1 MNTTSKGATALTFN
15 HPANGPSHVDPTL
28 AAVRWRDKLSADE
41 RTKALA
47 DAGLQLFA
55 LPKQGDAP
63 LVQVNQTD
71 GLSWVCSSSGNA
83 LSAAALKKLEASPLV
98 EWVMPALRPD
108 SAASA
113 KRGTELSPGVGAD
126 MAAYTVNPTRLYVR
140 QGAFDQSGGA
150 SALPKGLNVPAARSS
165 RLRGYVTLQVEDASF
180 ANGRTVMH
188 LGSTLAPSLKITG
201 PADIRFETIPL
212 LSPQAHALHAEP
224 RTARGSGALSCRPP
238 SEPHTPNDPM
248 FGTQWALQ
256 RIQAPRGWQIARG
269 VPSVTVAVIDEGV
282 ELGHPDLLLHPNSL
296 NASNDLPDGS
306 PVGNHGTPCAG
317 IIGARM
323 DNAQGLAGVAGG
335 VQIMAIATSTWADVD
350 IAEGLYFAADHG
362 AQVVSMS
369 FGVYASWGMWDFE
382 LIRDALQYAHE
393 QGLVLV
399 AASGNEDWNQ
409 SRFPGS
415 DARTLCVGGSNRSDE
430 RKRNGDASI
439 ESWWGASWGPDVDVV
454 APCLEITAT
463 DRLGAAGYTATD
475 YTERFNGTSSATPL
489 VAGLAALLKSM
500 NPTLSNVQVRS
511 LIERSCD
518 KISPALYAYANV
530 AGKPSGTWHEEVG
543 YGRVNVER
551 TLLEACAEGC
561 DCIESC
567 SGCGGECVEP
577 TPAPCRGPAP
587 VPWLPF
593 DRCMYFYEARTFD
606 GGNSAIN
613 NTTAAAAQRLRLRV
627 TYQHCLQLVGRQQGP
642 LLYTTTLLPG
652 EQVRLFEYDRY
663 RRTRAETQRVS
674 VHTSLRQ
681 TLSALS
687 QSRRSSASSA
697 YFDTINE
704 IRTNA
709 DSSVAAGGGLAGFF
723 GAPTVKGE
731 FGVDTETTVA
741 SGGSVRTASEQFTQ
755 MALTASQAIE
765 AERSLVVSTFEE
777 QEHVNTTA
785 RQLHNA
791 NHCYAVTYY
800 VRRVMEAY
808 EVHSRIESV
817 EWRLGDGMPWRS
829 VDDLAGLPDALQKV
843 IVELVSQLH
852 KDGKATRDARSITV
866 PTDGTVYEAELAHC
880 ASCEPVRLAEDQVR
894 LEQLRLQ
901 ARRACLETE
910 LLELEVERRRRA
922 GPDATG
928 LNLGTWALGGV
939 ALPAVDDGGHSH

>member
-1 MNTTSKGATALTFN
+1 MNTSDKGASALTFN
-15 HPANGPSHVDPTL
+15 HPANGPSRVDPTL
-28 AAVRWRDKLSADE
+28 AAVRWRDKLSAEE
-41 RTKALA
+41 RAKALA

-63 LVQVNQTD
+63 LVQVNQTE
-71 GLSWVCSSSGNA
+71 GLSWVCSSSGDA
-83 LSAAALKKLEASPLV
+83 LPAAALKKLEASPMV
-98 EWVMPALRPD
+98 QWVMPALRPE

-126 MAAYTVNPTRLYVR
+126 MAAFTVNPTRLYVR
-140 QGAFDQSGGA
+140 QAAFDQGGGA
-150 SALPKGLNVPAARSS
+150 GALPKGLNAPAAGPS
-165 RLRGYVTLQVEDASF
+165 RLRGYVTLQVDDASF
-180 ANGRTVMH
+180 ASGHTVLH
-188 LGSTLAPSLKITG
+188 LGSTLAPSLKLAGTG
-201 PADIRFETIPL
+201 DIRYETIPL
-212 LSPQAHALHAEP
+212 LSPMAHAMHAESRP
-224 RTARGSGALSCRPP
+224 ARGSGALSCRPP
-238 SEPHTPNDPM
+238 SEPYTPNDPM
-248 FGTQWALQ
+248 FGTQWGLQ

-269 VPSVTVAVIDEGV
+269 VPSVTVAVIDQGV
-282 ELGHPDLLLHPNSL
+282 ELAHPDLLLHPNSL

-335 VQIMAIATSTWADVD
+335 VQIMAIATSTWADAD
-350 IAEGLYFAADHG
+350 IAEGLYFAADQG

-369 FGVYASWGMWDFE
+369 FGVYPSWGMWDFD

-399 AASGNEDWNQ
+399 AASGNENWNQ

-430 RKRNGDASI
+430 RKRNGDTSI
-439 ESWWGASWGPDVDVV
+439 EPWWGASWGPDVDVV
-454 APCLEITAT
+454 APCLEIAAT

-475 YTERFNGTSSATPL
+475 YTDRFNGTSSATPL

-500 NPTLSNVQVRS
+500 SPTLSNVQVRS
-511 LIERSCD
+511 IIERTCD

-530 AGKPSGTWHEEVG
+530 ADKPSGTWHEEVG

-551 TLLEACAEGC
+551 ALLEACAEGC
-561 DCIESC
+561 DCDDGC
-567 SGCGGECVEP
+567 SGCGGECIEP

-606 GGNSAIN
+606 GGSSAIN
-613 NTTAAAAQRLRLRV
+613 NNVAAAQRLRLRV
-627 TYQHCLQLVGRQQGP
+627 TYQHCLKLVGRQQGP

-674 VHTSLRQ
+674 VQTSLRQ

-704 IRTNA
+704 IRTHA
-709 DSSVAAGGGLAGFF
+709 DSSVSAGGGLAGFF

-777 QEHVNTTA
+777 QEHVSTTA

-829 VDDLAGLPDALQKV
+829 VDDLAGLPDALHKV
-843 IVELVSQLH
+843 IGELVNQLH

-922 GPDATG
+922 GTEAAG
-928 LNLGTWALGGV
+928 LTLGTWALGGG
-939 ALPAVDDGGHSH
+939 ALPEVDDGGHSH

>member
-1 MNTTSKGATALTFN
+1 MNTPAKGTAPLIFN
-15 HPANGPSHVDPTL
+15 HPSNGPSRVDPSL
-28 AAVRWRDKLSADE
+28 VAVRWRDKLSADE
-41 RTKALA
+41 RMQALA
-47 DAGLQLFA
+47 DAGLRLLA
-55 LPKQGDAP
+55 MPKEGDAP

-71 GLSWVCSSSGNA
+71 GLSWVIGRDDGP
-83 LSAAALKKLEASPLV
+83 LPAASLKKLEASPLV
-98 EWVMPALRPD
+98 QWVMPSLRVGATAPARR
-108 SAASA
+108 AA
-113 KRGTELSPGVGAD
+113 ELSPGVSAD
-126 MAAYTVNPTRLYVR
+126 MAAFTVNPSRLYVR
-140 QGAFDQSGGA
+140 QGAFDQGGGVG
-150 SALPKGLNVPAARSS
+150 ALPDGVTAQSGPA
-165 RLRGYVTLQVEDASF
+165 RLRGYVTLQVDGASY
-180 ANGRTVMH
+180 AAGRTTLQ
-188 LGSTLAPSLKITG
+188 LGTKVAASLNLTG
-201 PADIRFETIPL
+201 PADLRYETIPL
-212 LSPQAHALHAEP
+212 LSPMAHAQHAESGS
-224 RTARGSGALSCRPP
+224 ARADGALSCRPP
-238 SEPHTPNDPM
+238 SGPYTPNDPM

-269 VPSVTVAVIDEGV
+269 VPSVTVAVIDQGV

-350 IAEGLYFAADHG
+350 IAEGLYFAADQG

-369 FGVYASWGMWDFE
+369 FGVYASWGMWDFD
-382 LIRDALQYAHE
+382 LIRDALQYAHD

-399 AASGNEDWNQ
+399 AASGNENWNQ

-415 DARTLCVGGSNRSDE
+415 DARTLCVGGSNRMDE
-430 RKRNGDASI
+430 RKRRGDASI
-439 ESWWGASWGPDVDVV
+439 EPGWGASWGPDVDVV
-454 APCLEITAT
+454 APCLEITGT
-463 DRLGAAGYTATD
+463 DRLGGAGYTATD

-530 AGKPSGTWHEEVG
+530 AGKPSGTWNEEVG

-551 TLLEACAEGC
+551 ALLEACTEGC
-561 DCIESC
+561 DCDEGC
-567 SGCGGECVEP
+567 SGCGGTCIEP
-577 TPAPCRGPAP
+577 TPTACRGPAP

-606 GGNSAIN
+606 GGSSGIDN
-613 NTTAAAAQRLRLRV
+613 NAAGQRLRLRV
-627 TYQHCLQLVGRQQGP
+627 TYQHCLKLIGRQQGP

-697 YFDTINE
+697 YFDTLSE

-709 DSSVAAGGGLAGFF
+709 DSSVSAGGGLAGFF

-765 AERSLVVSTFEE
+765 AERSLVISTFED
-777 QEHVNTTA
+777 QEHVSTTA
-785 RQLHNA
+785 RQLQNA

-829 VDDLAGLPDALQKV
+829 VDDLAGLPDGLQKL
-843 IVELVSQLH
+843 IRERIKELR
-852 KDGKATRDARSITV
+852 KDGDAARDPRSITV
-866 PTDGTVYEAELAHC
+866 PTDGTVYEPELAHC
-880 ASCEPVRLAEDQVR
+880 ASCEPVRLAEHQVR

-922 GPDATG
+922 GPDVAG
-928 LNLGTWALGGV
+928 LTLGTWVLGGMAV
-939 ALPAVDDGGHSH
+939 AVDDGGPSH